1 MWSCSRR
8 NAERAPSCVPRE
20 SSTGGRDC
28 ELGGPSDRL
37 GLARRVGVNRY
48 RPRAVLVLSV
58 LLLGVMSA
66 TMEGVDPGERIRAA
80 PEMRLKAAI
89 LFNLAK
95 YVEWPAAAFK
105 GPTSALTFGILGD
118 DPFGNE
124 FDAVIAG
131 RTIHGRPVA
140 VKRSRS
146 LGDLTDCH
154 VIYLNVSEEDR
165 LASILSALNGRPVL
179 TVGESAGFLP
189 QGGMIRLFVDE
200 SRVRFEVNLQASN
213 RGGLKLS
220 SQMLQLARSIRNGQE
235 KEE

>member
-1 MWSCSRR
+1 MWSRKRCDGRR
-8 NAERAPSCVPRE
+8 ALSCLAWK
-20 SSTGGRDC
+20 SSTSEPRARGDLPERRG
-28 ELGGPSDRL
+28 E
-37 GLARRVGVNRY
+37 ARRGELNRFCSLTL
-48 RPRAVLVLSV
+48 AAISA
-58 LLLGVMSA
+58 LLLSPTPAIPAGL
-66 TMEGVDPGERIRAA
+66 DPGERLRAA

-89 LFNLAK
+89 LFNFAK
-95 YVEWPAAAFK
+95 YVEWPASSFK
-105 GPTSALTFGILGD
+105 GPAAPLTFGILGD

-140 VKRSRS
+140 VKRGRS

-154 VIYLNVSEEDR
+154 VLYLNISERER
-165 LASILSALNGRPVL
+165 LASALLSVNGRPIL
-179 TVGESAGFLP
+179 TVGESSGFLM

-220 SQMLQLARSIRNGQE
+220 SQMLQLAKSIRNGQE
-235 KEE
+235 REE